1 MLYLK
6 EPDSYSMSES
16 RAACVPNSCMRKVWK
31 ARLIQGEASVAV
43 AHSAGYG
50 APVQVALSGEISA
63 MSALVRGAMLQ
74 GGTGVALQ
82 IGIAN
87 EKMTNSALS
96 LMMVG
101 FANPGKMKLM
111 SVEVDGQ
118 NTIEI
123 SESCISKRRAATKVS
138 KRTRTSKIL
147 QELHSDSESENRHP
161 ANHPS

>member
-50 APVQVALSGEISA
+50 APVQFALSGAMVA

-82 IGIAN
+82 KVTAS